1 MIVVS
6 PSQEQTD
13 EGAVEV
19 GKDDPEIYGEVAAEG
34 FTVVLALSFM
44 GVWRPQYTFLLLPV
58 ALNKV
63 DVIGAQLADALEEIA
78 QLKEQV
84 LPHKERRT
92 FLTLCAMGQHYQNQ
106 PIQWECANIA
116 HLQAAKSFFLVSA
129 DKCVLIVLQAG
140 LYSIDVRLSTT
151 CSGETDGFH
160 LLLDGKRIS
169 RVYLSDANGYH
180 ISGHLHEALELAENS
195 QLSVVHDGD
204 SATVADKESHR
215 FTIVML

>member
-1 MIVVS
+1 M
-6 PSQEQTD
+6 
-13 EGAVEV
+13 EV

-34 FTVVLALSFM
+34 FTVVLTLSFM
-44 GVWRPQYTFLLLPV
+44 CVWRPQYTFLLLPV
-58 ALNKV
+58 ALDKV
-63 DVIGAQLADALEEIA
+63 EVIGAQLADALEEIA
-78 QLKEQV
+78 KLKEQV

-106 PIQWECANIA
+106 PIKRECANIA
-116 HLQAAKSFFLVSA
+116 HLQAAKLFFLVSA

-151 CSGETDGFH
+151 CLGETNGFH

-204 SATVADKESHR
+204 SATVAEIKSHR

>member
-1 MIVVS
+1 M
-6 PSQEQTD
+6 
-13 EGAVEV
+13 VEV

-34 FTVVLALSFM
+34 FTVVLTLSFM
-44 GVWRPQYTFLLLPV
+44 GIWRPQYTFLLLPV
-58 ALNKV
+58 ALDKV

-116 HLQAAKSFFLVSA
+116 HLQAAKSFFLISA
-129 DKCVLIVLQAG
+129 EKCVIIVLQAG

-151 CSGETDGFH
+151 YSGNTNGFH
-160 LLLDGKRIS
+160 LLLHGKRIS

>member
-1 MIVVS
+1 LEASIHLFAS
-6 PSQEQTD
+6 PS
-13 EGAVEV
+13 GFVE
-19 GKDDPEIYGEVAAEG
+19 
-34 FTVVLALSFM
+34 
-44 GVWRPQYTFLLLPV
+44 
-58 ALNKV
+58 
-63 DVIGAQLADALEEIA
+63 VIGAQLADALEEIA
-78 QLKEQV
+78 QLKKQV
-84 LPHKERRT
+84 FKERRT
-92 FLTLCAMGQHYQNQ
+92 FLTLCAMGQQYQNQ

-151 CSGETDGFH
+151 CSGNTNGFH

-169 RVYLSDANGYH
+169 RVYLSDNNGYN
-180 ISGHLHEALELAENS
+180 ISGHLHEVLELAENS
-195 QLSVVHDGD
+195 LLSVVHDGD

>member
-1 MIVVS
+1 MEASIHLFAS
-6 PSQEQTD
+6 PS
-13 EGAVEV
+13 GFVE
-19 GKDDPEIYGEVAAEG
+19 
-34 FTVVLALSFM
+34 
-44 GVWRPQYTFLLLPV
+44 
-58 ALNKV
+58 
-63 DVIGAQLADALEEIA
+63 VIGAQLADALEEIA
-78 QLKEQV
+78 QLKKQV

-92 FLTLCAMGQHYQNQ
+92 FLTLCAMGQQYQNQ

-151 CSGETDGFH
+151 CSGNTNGFH